1 MKRQISLFASLIL
14 GLLVASCQNG
24 MEEMINENAVQEEFA
39 TTRAEDESSEDAQ
52 DTAIVRPMLVSESE
66 ALKEVL
72 RYAQGPVSSG
82 EYIIGKYDE
91 NDYDIPDLSGLLVD
105 SIVWSYNTN
114 QFTKIDG
121 SMNSII
127 IKLINPNSTTDA
139 TLTAYFY
146 RNGSI
151 IAASYKSLGVNGPR
165 INVASVQ
172 VIGSSDG
179 LQYYPGGYLEANTWY
194 YAYFSCPYSVTPTSW
209 VFSDAQNIT
218 YGGNQCHFQ
227 TTDAG
232 GTTLAIWG
240 KMSPYNVTK
249 KFVDVTL
256 VGY

>member
-1 MKRQISLFASLIL
+1 MKKTFKLFVSLTL
-14 GLLVASCQNG
+14 GIMIASCQNG
-24 MEEMINENAVQEEFA
+24 LEEVIDESAVQDELT
-39 TTRAEDESSEDAQ
+39 TTRAEDGSDAQ

-66 ALKEVL
+66 AIKEVL
-72 RYAQGPVSSG
+72 RYAQGPAIRG

-91 NDYDIPDLSGLLVD
+91 NDYDIPDLSDLVVD

-121 SMNSII
+121 SMNSITL
-127 IKLINPNSTTDA
+127 KLTNPNSTTDA

-165 INVASVQ
+165 INVASVR
-172 VIGSSDG
+172 VVGSADG
-179 LQYYPGGYLEANTWY
+179 VQYYPGGYLEPYTWY

-209 VFSDAQNIT
+209 VFSDAQYIT
-218 YGGNQCHFQ
+218 SGGYQCHFQ